1 MIGLIDL
8 FKLFKTLDIRLEMS
22 VCVSLSVCLCLSHSV
37 CLSLSVCLCWWTLP
51 VCTFCS
57 YDFRTRVIYLS
68 IYVYF
73 MNRESILN
81 QDDAYWRTGF
91 HKSGNRFYSNHPGT
105 CYLCCEML
113 KNNLWVIMHSQ
124 SNHEI
129 HGQIVLQHLE
139 LTKSF
144 RVSLQHVYN
153 VYRHKQEL
161 LCYYFLRVF
170 LEQLTCPKKN

>member
-1 MIGLIDL
+1 MKSFPTMYNTPYFD
-8 FKLFKTLDIRLEMS
+8 E
-22 VCVSLSVCLCLSHSV
+22 
-37 CLSLSVCLCWWTLP
+37 LCWWTLP
-51 VCTFCS
+51 VCNFCS
-57 YDFRTRVIYLS
+57 YVFGTRMIYLS

-73 MNRESILN
+73 MDRESILN
-81 QDDAYWRTGF
+81 LQDMYALIVGIELKWIMTSYQDDAYWRTGF

-144 RVSLQHVYN
+144 RVSLHWPGA
-153 VYRHKQEL
+153 EI
-161 LCYYFLRVF
+161 LR
-170 LEQLTCPKKN
+170 